1 MKAEKHEQQQQ
12 QPSLLTWAKHSIL
25 LLTTIVVVIA
35 AFGNSLTW
43 HMQRFWGASGNFWQS
58 LWDRFLFYVGDDE
71 FTLIVIGTN
80 LWSMLYYWT
89 LGSIYMFMDIT
100 GLPKFVRKYKVQPG
114 VNEPIDTKKLFP
126 ALRQVLFNQMV
137 GLALAIVG
145 YPLTKLRGIPAVHVL
160 PTFQEVLFQL
170 MVLIIVEEIGFYYA
184 HRMFHHRFFYKRIH
198 KKHHEWTAPCA
209 LIATYC
215 HPLEHVVANLL
226 PPIVGIMITNAHVAT
241 SWLWFTIVISITL
254 NDHSGYHLPF
264 LPSPELHDFHHLK
277 FNQCYGSLGILDYLH
292 GTDTLFRSSPEFK
305 RHLVSRT
312 LEPVRKLFPDSLKQ
326 KGE

>member
-1 MKAEKHEQQQQ
+1 MRSCKN
-12 QPSLLTWAKHSIL
+12 LLIVYKMNEHLDL
-25 LLTTIVVVIA
+25 LLSL
-35 AFGNSLTW
+35 NSD
-43 HMQRFWGASGNFWQS
+43 G
-58 LWDRFLFYVGDDE
+58 FL
-71 FTLIVIGTN
+71 
-80 LWSMLYYWT
+80 
-89 LGSIYMFMDIT
+89 
-100 GLPKFVRKYKVQPG
+100 Q
-114 VNEPIDTKKLFP
+114 
-126 ALRQVLFNQMV
+126 
-137 GLALAIVG
+137 
-145 YPLTKLRGIPAVHVL
+145 
-160 PTFQEVLFQL
+160 
-170 MVLIIVEEIGFYYA
+170 
-184 HRMFHHRFFYKRIH
+184 
-198 KKHHEWTAPCA
+198 
-209 LIATYC
+209 IATYC

-312 LEPVRKLFPDSLKQ
+312 LEPVRKLFPDSFKQ